1 MFRKVQLKFFSIIT
15 GILIAIFIALLFAIN
30 IIMNMVM
37 ERQSQVVLQQVASG
51 VEYNSETAQ
60 FSFTNPDIPPRDHD
74 HDISKTVPPPA
85 STEPPH
91 TETTQITEPVTSAEA
106 PTVAPPTEPPYEEP
120 DYQPEDP
127 PEADQP
133 DDPSPPEPPEEH
145 TDPTDPATDPVPD
158 WGWGW
163 GWWYPWGWGP
173 PPQFPDDPNED
184 HGGDQNKDPFKD
196 HGGDQN
202 NGQDQRQND
211 RDAFFHCSTYIKP
224 MAYSDDPPPLNGYSV
239 EDDPIREKP
248 DIRER
253 NDKFNDQVPKSLGS
267 IDFFIIMADSE
278 GQYLAKLN
286 NDDMSDETAQKY
298 ADMIFSEKK
307 DRGMADNFQYHRE
320 PKKNGVLMVL
330 TDRTA
335 EIDMM
340 NKLKRTTFLVGII
353 SVILLSAASYYLSG
367 LIVRPLKETFD
378 KQKQFISD
386 ASHELKTPLTVIST
400 NADVLSGEIGENRWL
415 TYIQDQAAR
424 MNVLVNDLLS
434 LTRLENKSS
443 DFVLKEFSLTQAILG
458 TALPFEC
465 QAFDAGKNFVVSVDE
480 GISITGSEQHIR
492 QMAGIFIDN
501 ALKYSKPKGT
511 VRVALTKE
519 DGKAVLSVYNTGQ
532 GVREEEKYRIFE
544 RFYRSDESR
553 NRATGGYGLGLSI
566 AKSIIDKHKF
576 KLIVENNEGRS
587 ICFVVVM

>member
-1 MFRKVQLKFFSIIT
+1 MFRKVQLKFFGIIT
-15 GILIAIFIALLFAIN
+15 AILIAIFIALLFAIN

-74 HDISKTVPPPA
+74 HDIGKTVPPPP
-85 STEPPH
+85 STKPPR
-91 TETTQITEPVTSAEA
+91 TETTQVTEPETSAEA
-106 PTVAPPTEPPYEEP
+106 PTEPPQTDPPYEEP
-120 DYQPEDP
+120 GDQPDEP
-127 PEADQP
+127 HEPDQP
-133 DDPSPPEPPEEH
+133 DDPPPPEPPVEN
-145 TDPTDPATDPVPD
+145 TNPTEPATEPATDWD
-158 WGWGW
+158 WGW

-173 PPQFPDDPNED
+173 PPQFPDNPNGD
-184 HGGDQNKDPFKD
+184 GGDPNKDPFKD

-202 NGQDQRQND
+202 SGQDQRQGD
-211 RDAFFHCSTYIKP
+211 RDASFHGAAYITP
-224 MAYSDDPPPLNGYSV
+224 MAYSDDPPPLDGYTV
-239 EDDPIREKP
+239 EDDPVREKP
-248 DIRER
+248 DIIKDR
-253 NDKFNDQVPKSLGS
+253 NEKLNNQVPKSLGS

-298 ADMIFSEKK
+298 ADMIFSHKK
-307 DRGMADNFQYHRE
+307 ENGMADSFQYHRE

-353 SVILLSAASYYLSG
+353 SMILLSVASYYLSG
-367 LIVRPLKETFD
+367 LIVRPLKDTFD

-443 DFVLKEFSLTQAILG
+443 DFVLRDFNLSQAILG

-501 ALKYSKPKGT
+501 ALKYSKPRGT

-519 DGKAVLSVYNTGQ
+519 DGKAVFSVYNTGQ